1 MTGIYKN
8 ADGSIYKV
16 WRTQDNKSKSEIW
29 HALCIE
35 SQTKTTNEAFIID
48 ILKWKYLIDINSM
61 ILQ

>member
-8 ADGSIYKV
+8 EDGSIYKV

-29 HALCIE
+29 YALCIE
-35 SQTKTTNEAFIID
+35 SKTKTSTESFIID
-48 ILKWKYLIDINSM
+48 VHKWKYLIEISLM